1 MRLTHG
7 MGMGPQVFKLNNFFT
22 HAEADMLIENAL
34 SISDAANKLKRS
46 TTGQGESEW
55 TRYMPRGHL

>member
-1 MRLTHG
+1 